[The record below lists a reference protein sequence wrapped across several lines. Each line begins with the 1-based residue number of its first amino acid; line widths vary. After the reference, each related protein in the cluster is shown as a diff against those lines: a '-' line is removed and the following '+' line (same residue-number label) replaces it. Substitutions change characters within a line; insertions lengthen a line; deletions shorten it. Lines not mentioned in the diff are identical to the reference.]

1 MYRWVLDVGIT
12 VKFHENLL
20 NGFMLDIRLSGLCN
34 DKLQSCRPVT
44 LYSGC
49 NVNGTNFDISSSKDC

>member
-20 NGFMLDIRLSGLCN
+20 NGFMLDIRFSGLCDDN
-34 DKLQSCRPVT
+34 IQTIPEILE
-44 LYSGC
+44 LIYSYRLD
-49 NVNGTNFDISSSKDC
+49 FK